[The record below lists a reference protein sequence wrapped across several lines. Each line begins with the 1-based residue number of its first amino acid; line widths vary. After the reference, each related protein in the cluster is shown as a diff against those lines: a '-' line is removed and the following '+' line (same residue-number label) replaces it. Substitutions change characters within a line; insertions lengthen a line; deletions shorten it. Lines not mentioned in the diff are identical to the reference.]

1 MIQEI
6 KQMGQKLVKVKLL
19 VNLNIIPSIFG
30 NKVKTD

>member
-1 MIQEI
+1 
-6 KQMGQKLVKVKLL
+6 MGQKLVKLKVKLL